1 MKLHP
6 LKKNAES
13 GSILLVTVVITAIIG
28 VALASYL
35 SLIQAQNLSVTR
47 SQTWNSAI
55 PVCESGIEEALA
67 HLNSVG
73 SGDRGTNNWTLT
85 GGTYNRTNTIGG
97 MRYEVAISPADPPV
111 VTSSGYVPAPLGKGE
126 ISRVV
131 RVTTS
136 KQSSGM
142 RGLVAKGAITL
153 GPGSVVDSYDSR
165 ITGTYVSASAR
176 SNAFVGAVN
185 GSITGGDVIKG
196 NASTGPG
203 YTISTTVTGTKTDDL
218 SMSFPP
224 VSAPFNGGFSPPA
237 NVSVTVTNFT
247 IASTPFTTNT
257 VPSPIPAGGVTTNLT
272 VLTNGAPPAS
282 GSYST
287 VSVTMTNTSYP
298 SGVSPVTTNSTYLT
312 GQRTAPAS
320 GTYYGLTTTTSPT
333 RYAYYRI
340 DSYTYTTNMYVYT
353 NKTYTYSVT
362 TTNATSTSTET
373 YAYVLDSDNYK
384 TDSISLTGS
393 QPRNAEMLVR
403 GDAVLWVTD
412 SFSMT
417 GNARV
422 TIMPGASLKIYMG
435 DGNGSGT
442 QITIAGN
449 GVLNQTGD
457 TDKMGIYGLN
467 DTTVVKLA
475 GNGAFIGTV
484 YAPNAQLQGKGGG
497 SDTDDFQGAAIVGS
511 VSYNGHF
518 NFHYDEKLGDNN
530 ALTQWKIASWTEL

>member
-1 MKLHP
+1 MKIRISQ
-6 LKKNAES
+6 NREA
-13 GSILLVTVVITAIIG
+13 GSMLMVTVVISAIIG
-28 VALASYL
+28 IALASYL

-47 SQTWNSAI
+47 SQNWNSAI
-55 PVCESGIEEALA
+55 PVCESGIEEAMA

-73 SGDRGTNNWTLT
+73 SGSRGTNGWSLT
-85 GGTYNRTNTIGG
+85 SGTYNRTNTISGL
-97 MRYEVAISPADPPV
+97 RYEVKISPADPPV
-111 VTSSGYVPAPLGKGE
+111 ITSTGYVPAPLGQGE
-126 ISRVV
+126 IARSV

-142 RGLVAKGAITL
+142 RGLVAKGSITL

-185 GSITGGDVIKG
+185 GNISGGNLIKG

-203 YTISTTVTGTKTDDL
+203 YTITAPVTGSTSDDL

-224 VSAPFNGGFSPPA
+224 VATPFTGGFSPPA

-247 IASTPFTTNT
+247 IASTPFTTNS

-282 GSYST
+282 GAYST
-287 VSVTMTNTSYP
+287 VSVTITNTSYP
-298 SGVSPVTTNSTYLT
+298 GNVGTIITNSTYLT
-312 GQRTAPAS
+312 GQRNPPAA

-333 RYAYYRI
+333 RYAYYNI
-340 DSYTYTTNMYVYT
+340 DSYRYSTNMYVYT
-353 NKTYTYSVT
+353 NQTYTYSIT
-362 TTNATSTSTET
+362 TTNASGTTSDT

-384 TDSISLTGS
+384 TDSISLSGS
-393 QPRNAEMLVR
+393 QPRNAELLVR

-412 SFSMT
+412 GFTMT
-417 GNARV
+417 GNARI
-422 TIMPGASLKIYMG
+422 TIMPGASLKIYVG
-435 DGNGSGT
+435 DGAGTGS

-457 TDKMGIYGLN
+457 SDKMGIYGLD

-475 GNGAFIGTV
+475 GNGAYIGTV

-497 SDTDDFQGAAIVGS
+497 NDTDDFQGAAIMGT

>member
-1 MKLHP
+1 MKIRISQ
-6 LKKNAES
+6 KREA
-13 GSILLVTVVITAIIG
+13 GSMLLVTVVISAVIG
-28 VALASYL
+28 LALASYL

-47 SQTWNSAI
+47 SQNWNSAI

-73 SGDRGTNNWTLT
+73 SGNRGTNGWTLAN
-85 GGTYNRTNTIGG
+85 GTYNRTNTISSL
-97 MRYEVAISPADPPV
+97 RYEVTISPADPPV
-111 VTSSGYVPAPLGKGE
+111 VTSTGYVPAPLGQGE
-126 ISRVV
+126 IARTV

-165 ITGTYVSASAR
+165 ITVTYVAGSAR

-185 GSITGGDVIKG
+185 GSISGGNIIKG
-196 NASTGPG
+196 DASTGPG
-203 YTISTTVTGTKTDDL
+203 YTISTTVTGGKSDDL

-224 VSAPFNGGFSPPA
+224 VAQPFNGGFSPPA
-237 NVSVTVTNFT
+237 NVSVTITNFT
-247 IASTPFTTNT
+247 IASTPFTTNS
-257 VPSPIPAGGVTTNLT
+257 VPSPVPAGGVTTNLT

-282 GSYST
+282 GGYST
-287 VSVTMTNTSYP
+287 VSVTMTNTTYP
-298 SGVSPVTTNSTYLT
+298 SGVSPVVTNSTYLT
-312 GQRTAPAS
+312 GQRDYPAA
-320 GTYYGLTTTTSPT
+320 GTFYGLTTTTTPT
-333 RYAYYRI
+333 RYSYYRI
-340 DSYTYTTNMYVYT
+340 DSYRYSTNMYVYT

-362 TTNATSTSTET
+362 TTNASSTSTET

-384 TDSISLTGS
+384 TDSISLSGS
-393 QPRNAEMLVR
+393 QPRNAEMLIR
-403 GDAVLWVTD
+403 GDAVLWVTEGLT
-412 SFSMT
+412 MT
-417 GNARV
+417 GNARI
-422 TIMPGASLKIYMG
+422 TIMPGASLKIYVG
-435 DGNGSGT
+435 DGTGSGSE
-442 QITIAGN
+442 IKIAGN

-457 TDKMGIYGLN
+457 TDKMGIYGLS

-484 YAPNAQLQGKGGG
+484 YAPSADLQGKGGG
-497 SDTDDFQGAAIVGS
+497 SDTDDFQGAAIVGT